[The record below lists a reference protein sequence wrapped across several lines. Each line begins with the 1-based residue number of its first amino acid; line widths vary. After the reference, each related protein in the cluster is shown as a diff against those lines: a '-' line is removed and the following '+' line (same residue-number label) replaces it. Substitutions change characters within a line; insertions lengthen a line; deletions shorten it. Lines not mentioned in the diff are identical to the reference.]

1 MSPRSLRSIF
11 TGRRAVV
18 NDPTEKLQEEV
29 VANPEDDNLEE
40 RLITRERHDIE
51 RPDDGFTND

>member
-1 MSPRSLRSIF
+1 M
-11 TGRRAVV
+11 GRRAEV

-51 RPDDGFTND
+51 RPEDGFTND